1 MIDKT
6 WLNDYIEQM
15 EYEVQENEKDRKDIK
30 SCSQSEIAP
39 YVMSEENGELECPED
54 YYCLGLCHGE
64 QKGVLD
70 TLKLIKGKL

>member
-15 EYEVQENEKDRKDIK
+15 EYEVQEKE
-30 SCSQSEIAP
+30 SEG
-39 YVMSEENGELECPED
+39 YESNEENDELECPED
-54 YYCLGLCHGE
+54 YYCLGVPHSE

-70 TLKLIKGKL
+70 TLKLIKGKLDGIR

>member
-15 EYEVQENEKDRKDIK
+15 EYEVQENERE
-30 SCSQSEIAP
+30 S

-54 YYCLGLCHGE
+54 YYCLGLRHGE
-64 QKGVLD
+64 QKGTLD
-70 TLKLIKGKL
+70 TLILIKGKLYGIQ

>member
-6 WLNDYIEQM
+6 WLNDYIKQM
-15 EYEVQENEKDRKDIK
+15 KYEVQENE
-30 SCSQSEIAP
+30 SEG
-39 YVMSEENGELECPED
+39 YERNEENGELECPED
-54 YYCLGLCHGE
+54 YYCLGVRHGE

>member
-15 EYEVQENEKDRKDIK
+15 EYEVQENEKD
-30 SCSQSEIAP
+30 SYYESE
-39 YVMSEENGELECPED
+39 SNGELECPED
-54 YYCLGLCHGE
+54 YYCLGLSHGE

-70 TLKLIKGKL
+70 TLKLIKGKLDGVR

>member
-1 MIDKT
+1 MKRMIDKT

-15 EYEVQENEKDRKDIK
+15 EYEVQENG
-30 SCSQSEIAP
+30 SEQYFINE
-39 YVMSEENGELECPED
+39 VNGELECPED
-54 YYCLGLCHGE
+54 YYCLGLSHGE

>member
-15 EYEVQENEKDRKDIK
+15 EFEVQENE
-30 SCSQSEIAP
+30 SEG
-39 YVMSEENGELECPED
+39 YESNEENGELECLED
-54 YYCLGLCHGE
+54 CYCLGLSHGE

-70 TLKLIKGKL
+70 TLKLIKGKLDGS